1 MNWKKP
7 LAWLTLCSIL
17 LLCFPAATQAAS
29 GDKKV
34 RLPDFPV
41 LINGQALDNAKLK
54 YPFFVYKDITYLPL
68 TWEYTR
74 ALAISLSF
82 DQDKGLQLGM
92 GGGQLSGRFIGW
104 KKEAFRPDLSGSN
117 PRNRAYTATMPDFP
131 VTISNNYIDNGSE
144 PFPLL
149 EWNDVTYLPLTWK
162 YAHDML
168 GLELVWDETKGLNV
182 IGGQQQVLG
191 AIYYD
196 DADYL
201 YMYPELVTEP
211 GRGGLKVKK
220 SLEETPVWMTEEET
234 GELRKRVEEL
244 ERKNA
249 GEPVSLETKDG
260 GLYYLE
266 LRLLTKEQIT
276 VSPGEAGM
284 AEIRGLK
291 GTRFELPSGITLVSV
306 EKTKAYNTGHSLYEY
321 RTFLILRKEVS
332 EIKEL
337 RQPLDRIIANDDG
350 SFWLVSNGVD
360 LIRGKLLAGS
370 RRIALLD
377 AKGNVRLAN
386 EALSESGIVVPG
398 VSTPGLK
405 DLLTDDGKLLIYRS
419 GISNDGN
426 FTPQDT
432 QGYYWLDTGFNVSKA
447 DALFVLAKEES
458 SPDRPSLNKSVYM
471 GSDRKFYLLR
481 TKNNTIFNYSD
492 NKTGRWYDDELL
504 ATQ

>member
-1 MNWKKP
+1 MRRRW
-7 LAWLTLCSIL
+7 
-17 LLCFPAATQAAS
+17 
-29 GDKKV
+29 
-34 RLPDFPV
+34 
-41 LINGQALDNAKLK
+41 
-54 YPFFVYKDITYLPL
+54 PFCAEIGY
-68 TWEYTR
+68 R
-74 ALAISLSF
+74 R
-82 DQDKGLQLGM
+82 
-92 GGGQLSGRFIGW
+92 GQLSGSFIGW
-104 KKEAFRPDLSGSN
+104 KKEAFRPDLTGSN
-117 PRNRAYTATMPDFP
+117 PRNRAYMATMPDFP
-131 VTISNNYIDNGSE
+131 VTISNSYIDNGSE
-144 PFPLL
+144 AYPLL

-168 GLELVWDETKGLNV
+168 GLELVWDENKGLNV
-182 IGGQQQVLG
+182 IGGQQQVLR

-220 SLEETPVWMTEEET
+220 SLEELPVWMTEEET

-249 GEPVSLETKDG
+249 DEPVSLETKDD
-260 GLYYLE
+260 GLYYQG
-266 LRLLTKEQIT
+266 LRLLTKVQIA

-306 EKTKAYNTGHSLYEY
+306 EKTTAYNTGHSLYEH
-321 RTFLILRKEVS
+321 RTFLIFRKEVS

-350 SFWLVSNGVD
+350 SFWLVSNGMPMHGR
-360 LIRGKLLAGS
+360 IMAGS
-370 RRIALLD
+370 QRLALLD

-386 EALSESGIVVPG
+386 EALSESDIVVPG

-426 FTPQDT
+426 YTPKDT
-432 QGYYWLDTGFNVSKA
+432 QGYYWLDTGFNVTKV
-447 DALFVLAKEES
+447 DALDALAKEKNSREYRPRIMGTS
-458 SPDRPSLNKSVYM
+458 IWGATANFTSYTQRTIRYSTTRTIKRADGTILSCSPHNKVTALGKREPFAFYDYVWQIFSPCPGSNDTIPFWTCQVYAATIRYCRTM
-471 GSDRKFYLLR
+471 G
-481 TKNNTIFNYSD
+481 
-492 NKTGRWYDDELL
+492 
-504 ATQ
+504 TQA

>member
-7 LAWLTLCSIL
+7 LAWLALCSML
-17 LLCFPAATQAAS
+17 LLCFPAATQAAA
-29 GDKKV
+29 GGKKV

-41 LINGQALDNAKLK
+41 LINGQTPDNSKLK

-74 ALAISLSF
+74 ALAIALSF
-82 DQDKGLQLGM
+82 DQEKGLHIGM
-92 GGGQLSGRFIGW
+92 GGGRLSGGWIGW

-131 VTISNNYIDNGSE
+131 VTIGNSYIDNGSE
-144 PFPLL
+144 PYPLL

-162 YAHDML
+162 YAHDAL
-168 GLELVWDETKGLNV
+168 GLELVWDDAKGLNV

-201 YMYPELVTEP
+201 YVYPELITEP
-211 GRGGLKVKK
+211 DRGGLRVKK
-220 SLEETPVWMTEEET
+220 SLDETPIWMTNKET
-234 GELRKRVEEL
+234 DELRKRIVELKRET
-244 ERKNA
+244 A
-249 GEPVSLETKDG
+249 GEPASLETRDD
-260 GLYYLE
+260 GLYYQGLH
-266 LRLLTKEQIT
+266 LMTKEQIT

-284 AEIRGLK
+284 AYIRELK
-291 GTRFELPSGITLVSV
+291 GMRFELPSGITLVSV
-306 EKTKAYNTGHSLYEY
+306 EKITAYNIGRSLYEY
-321 RTFLILRKEVS
+321 RTFLILGKKVS
-332 EIKEL
+332 EIIEL
-337 RQPLDRIIANDDG
+337 QQPLDRIIANDDG
-350 SFWLVSNGVD
+350 SFWLVSNGMPTH
-360 LIRGKLLAGS
+360 G
-370 RRIALLD
+370 RIMTGTQRLALLD

-386 EALSESGIVVPG
+386 EVLSESEIVVPG

-405 DLLTDDGKLLIYRS
+405 ELLTEDGELLIYRS
-419 GISNDGN
+419 GISNDGS
-426 FTPQDT
+426 FSPQDT
-432 QGYYWLDTGFNVSKA
+432 QGYYWLDTGFNISKA
-447 DALFVLAKEES
+447 DALDALAKEENS
-458 SPDRPSLNKSVYM
+458 QDRPNLNRGGVYM

-481 TKNNTIFNYSD
+481 MKNNTIFNYSD

>member
-17 LLCFPAATQAAS
+17 LLCFPAATQAAL

-41 LINGQALDNAKLK
+41 LINGQTLDNQKLK

-74 ALAISLSF
+74 ALAIAPSF
-82 DQDKGLQLGM
+82 DQEKGLQLGR

-117 PRNRAYTATMPDFP
+117 PRNRAYTATLPDFP
-131 VTISNNYIDNGSE
+131 VTISNSYIDNGSE

-168 GLELVWDETKGLNV
+168 GLELVWDKNKGLNV

-201 YMYPELVTEP
+201 YMYPELITVP
-211 GRGGLKVKK
+211 GRVGLKVKK
-220 SLEETPVWMTEEET
+220 SLEEMPVWMTEEET

-249 GEPVSLETKDG
+249 GEPVSLETKDD
-260 GLYYLE
+260 GLYYQG
-266 LRLLTKEQIT
+266 LRLLTKEQMT
-276 VSPGEAGM
+276 VNSAPDGPPYD
-284 AEIRGLK
+284 IGLQGK
-291 GTRFELPSGITLVSV
+291 RYELSSGHTLVTVIMRVSV
-306 EKTKAYNTGHSLYEY
+306 HGLGSNRYH
-321 RTFLILRKEVS
+321 TFQIREGQVT
-332 EIKEL
+332 EL
-337 RQPLDRIIANDDG
+337 KSFPQAPDKIIPNSDG
-350 SFWLVSNGVD
+350 SFWLASNGVD
-360 LIRGKLLAGS
+360 LMRGKLLAGS
-370 RRIALLD
+370 RRLALLD

-426 FTPQDT
+426 FTPQGT

-447 DALFVLAKEES
+447 DALDALAEEES

-492 NKTGRWYDDELL
+492 NKTGRWYDAELL

>member
-17 LLCFPAATQAAS
+17 VLCFPAVTQAAA

-41 LINGQALDNAKLK
+41 LINGQTLDNQKLK

-74 ALAISLSF
+74 ALAIALSF
-82 DQDKGLQLGM
+82 DQEKGLQLGR

-117 PRNRAYTATMPDFP
+117 PQNRAYTATLPDFP
-131 VTISNNYIDNGSE
+131 VTISNSYIDDGSE

-168 GLELVWDETKGLNV
+168 GLELVWDENKGLNV

-196 DADYL
+196 DKDYL

-220 SLEETPVWMTEEET
+220 SLEETPIWMTEEET

-249 GEPVSLETKDG
+249 GEPISLETKDD
-260 GLYYLE
+260 GLYYQG
-266 LRLLTKEQIT
+266 LRLMTKEQMT

-284 AEIRGLK
+284 AHIRELK
-291 GTRFELPSGITLVSV
+291 GARFGLSSGITLVSV
-306 EKTKAYNTGHSLYEY
+306 EKITAYNIGRSLYEY
-321 RTFLILRKEVS
+321 RTFLILGKEVS
-332 EIKEL
+332 EIMEL
-337 RQPLDRIIANDDG
+337 KQPLDRIIANDDG
-350 SFWLVSNGVD
+350 SFWLVSNGMPTHGR
-360 LIRGKLLAGS
+360 IMGGS
-370 RRIALLD
+370 RRIAQLD

-386 EALSESGIVVPG
+386 EALNESDIVAPG
-398 VSTPGLK
+398 VSTSGLK

-419 GISNDGN
+419 GISNDGK
-426 FTPQDT
+426 FTPKDT
-432 QGYYWLDTGFNVSKA
+432 QGYYWLDTGFNVTKA
-447 DALFVLAKEES
+447 DALDALAKEES
-458 SPDRPSLNKSVYM
+458 SPDRPSLYKSVYM

-492 NKTGRWYDDELL
+492 NKTGRWYDYEFL
-504 ATQ
+504 TTP

>member
-7 LAWLTLCSIL
+7 LAWLALCSLL
-17 LLCFPAATQAAS
+17 LLCFPAATQAAA
-29 GDKKV
+29 GGKKV

-41 LINGQALDNAKLK
+41 LINGQTLDNSKLK

-74 ALAISLSF
+74 ALAIALSF
-82 DQDKGLQLGM
+82 DQEKGLQLGM
-92 GGGQLSGRFIGW
+92 GGGQLSGGFIGW

-131 VTISNNYIDNGSE
+131 VTIGNSYIDNGSE
-144 PFPLL
+144 PYPLL

-162 YAHDML
+162 YAHDAL
-168 GLELVWDETKGLNV
+168 GLELIWDDTKGLNV

-191 AIYYD
+191 EIYYD

-201 YMYPELVTEP
+201 YVYPELVTEP
-211 GRGGLKVKK
+211 GRVGLKVKK

-234 GELRKRVEEL
+234 EELRKRVEEL
-244 ERKNA
+244 QGKMA
-249 GEPVSLETKDG
+249 GEPASLETKDD
-260 GLYYLE
+260 GLYYQG
-266 LRLLTKEQIT
+266 LRLMTKEQMT

-284 AEIRGLK
+284 AYIRELK
-291 GTRFELPSGITLVSV
+291 GARFELPSGITLVSV
-306 EKTKAYNTGHSLYEY
+306 EKITAYNIGRSLYEY
-321 RTFLILRKEVS
+321 RTFLILGKEVS
-332 EIKEL
+332 EIMEL
-337 RQPLDRIIANDDG
+337 QQPLDRIIANDDG
-350 SFWLVSNGVD
+350 SFWLVSNGMPTHGR
-360 LIRGKLLAGS
+360 IMTGT

-386 EALSESGIVVPG
+386 EALNESDIVVPG
-398 VSTPGLK
+398 VGLK
-405 DLLTDDGKLLIYRS
+405 DPLTDDGKLLIYRS
-419 GISNDGN
+419 GKSNDGK
-426 FTPQDT
+426 FTPRDT

-447 DALFVLAKEES
+447 DALDALAKEES
-458 SPDRPSLNKSVYM
+458 SPDRPSLYKGVYM

-492 NKTGRWYDDELL
+492 NKTGRWYDYEFL